1 MQRQPLEEEEELV
14 QAKEVSAGAPQ
25 LTAQFAT
32 AVSGMRGGGRPLSPS
47 LRAYFEPRFGHD
59 FSRVRVH
66 TEGRSNETARA
77 IHARAYTIGQ
87 DVVFGSGEYLPF
99 ATEGKRLIAHE
110 LAHVVQQDRVSTAKS
125 PDWTS
130 DTRSSPVRRP
140 VSTNALS
147 STHTQLTSAIQRQN
161 EPEGPVFPD
170 VSELLSTLEENV
182 AENLYNYGHH
192 LYRISILYPGRS
204 DLMEEAFGR
213 YALGTNVLETGFM
226 FTGLERSTAEKWA
239 LGTGI
244 AFKGFNLVRNG
255 ELILDYQ
262 FDLGHGLNLETSLDL
277 GVNPDDFTDVKKVD
291 FGLGVVGTF

>member
-1 MQRQPLEEEEELV
+1 MRARISKSSSGSFERSSSGPLQVGIQPGLMARSPRLIASPALLTGRTAFPLLQTKLTVNRPGDKYEQEADRVADQVMRISDSETTLDRGEPSTSETASIQRACSACEEELQRQPLEEEEELV

-147 STHTQLTSAIQRQN
+147 STPYPADKRHTA
-161 EPEGPVFPD
+161 
-170 VSELLSTLEENV
+170 SER
-182 AENLYNYGHH
+182 A
-192 LYRISILYPGRS
+192 
-204 DLMEEAFGR
+204 
-213 YALGTNVLETGFM
+213 
-226 FTGLERSTAEKWA
+226 
-239 LGTGI
+239 
-244 AFKGFNLVRNG
+244 
-255 ELILDYQ
+255 
-262 FDLGHGLNLETSLDL
+262 
-277 GVNPDDFTDVKKVD
+277 
-291 FGLGVVGTF
+291 